1 MVLPYIYLC
10 LTVLNEQA
18 REINRK
24 KKFRGNIA
32 DSRDILIF
40 EKQQSLISSVIKG
53 KTNKKKIKLE
63 QNTIKKRIIK
73 NRSSWKSIR

>member
-63 QNTIKKRIIK
+63 QNTIKKE
-73 NRSSWKSIR
+73 

>member
-10 LTVLNEQA
+10 LTVLNEQP

-24 KKFRGNIA
+24 KKFRGNTA

-40 EKQQSLISSVIKG
+40 EKQQSLISSVIKED
-53 KTNKKKIKLE
+53 KTKNKIKLE
-63 QNTIKKRIIK
+63 QNTIKKG
-73 NRSSWKSIR
+73 

>member
-53 KTNKKKIKLE
+53 KTNKKKDKTRTE
-63 QNTIKKRIIK
+63 YHKKK
-73 NRSSWKSIR
+73 NNKK

>member
-24 KKFRGNIA
+24 KKFRGNNA

>member
-40 EKQQSLISSVIKG
+40 EKQQSLIYSVIKG